1 MLRHPEIC
9 NRVISVTIGRVT
21 TMMNLKSKFFIIISM
36 AAALVCARS
45 SESLAEDKKVIAKSS
60 VEFAEQAGGELG
72 QWANVMKGLEFPCGN
87 VTCSTATEKC
97 IKCTEYEYA
106 LGIASWSLQK
116 ETDRHQCIGKNEKA
130 SSRNKSYS
138 EWRWRGLRSNFYD
151 IEIKCV
157 DVDQDANNFDSHRY
171 AGVSSWFHR
180 DGEHYH
186 EVCKQDANGKKYCL
200 KFSGETYDIVYG
212 DANKS
217 MKGCE
222 VLPVKLFNMRKC
234 FFCPLFS
241 VVFSAAEKMTYIS
254 FKKLAAAFATLIA
267 LGLAIWIAVQT
278 LTHVSSLTKQDAPK
292 FLAGL
297 IKQSYKFLIAFL
309 LLQNSSQIFYYAV
322 RPVLQAGI
330 KFGGQFLEYN
340 YASQDTEKEIQKEID
355 ARASRVDAY
364 GYYISDDN
372 QKQLYKELDRYVSDI
387 QREISFMQAVGSSL
401 ICTGNRTMF
410 HKTEVEKFSDGFKM
424 ILQGL
429 VFAGFGFLLSIAFA
443 FYMIDAVVQLGIVG
457 ALMPFLIA
465 SWPFKITS
473 QYAGTGFKMLLNSAF
488 IFVFIGLTVEINMQ
502 LINAAL
508 NNNVGGK
515 LEIQASSADDVKM
528 GSLQKIAVAIN
539 EQDSKELTEL
549 TDISTMG
556 FLILIFCCIFGFK
569 FMGQTSSLA
578 GQFSSG
584 GIKPTAP
591 SIATMGA
598 SAALSGAKKLT
609 KPTREA
615 IDRKAEDLEM
625 AVVGGI
631 AHPIR
636 TAKSIGRG
644 VRNFFGGKFG
654 GKGGGSTEAETE
666 TEETKKKTTGT
677 TESSGKKKSPVVGQ
691 KGEKSEKTEST
702 RPGNGPRVGQK
713 PAEGEQPSGT
723 PGETSNEG
731 DKPSNAP
738 EETGGSTGTTESVGT
753 DIPESDEPRT
763 ASQKQRKYGGRQK
776 RGRMQQNRQRRNYG
790 RRHK

>member
-1 MLRHPEIC
+1 
-9 NRVISVTIGRVT
+9 
-21 TMMNLKSKFFIIISM
+21 MMNLKSKFFIIISM
-36 AAALVCARS
+36 AAALVCAKT
-45 SESLAEDKKVIAKSS
+45 SESLAEDKKVIAKSA
-60 VEFAEQAGGELG
+60 VEFAEDAGGELG
-72 QWANVMKGLEFPCGN
+72 QWADVMRGLTFPCGN
-87 VTCSTATEKC
+87 ATCSTATEKC

-106 LGIASWSLQK
+106 DGWGFTSGLQK
-116 ETDRHQCIGKNEKA
+116 ETDLHQCIGKNEQA

-138 EWRWRGLRSNFYD
+138 EWRWRGLRSDQYY
-151 IEIKCV
+151 IQIKCV
-157 DVDQDANNFDSHRY
+157 DVDQGANNLDSHRY
-171 AGVSSWFHR
+171 AGLSSGFHR

-186 EVCKQDANGKKYCL
+186 EVCKQDAHGKKYCL
-200 KFSGETYDIVYG
+200 HFSGETYDIVYG
-212 DANKS
+212 DGGKS

-241 VVFSAAEKMTYIS
+241 VVFAAAEKMPYIS
-254 FKKLAAAFATLIA
+254 FNKLAAGFATLIA

-309 LLQNSSQIFYYAV
+309 LLQNGSQIFHYAV
-322 RPVLQAGI
+322 NPVLEAGI
-330 KFGGQFLEYN
+330 RFGSQFLEFN
-340 YASQDTEKEIQKEID
+340 VSDETNALIQEEINQ
-355 ARASRVDAY
+355 RASRVDAY
-364 GYYISDDN
+364 GYYISEDSSLPQDK
-372 QKQLYKELDRYVSDI
+372 QKFLYKELDGYVSGI
-387 QREISFMQAVGSSL
+387 QREIAFMQAVGSSL
-401 ICTGNRTMF
+401 ICTGNRAMF
-410 HKTEVEKFSDGFKM
+410 HQTDTEEFSDGFKM
-424 ILQGL
+424 MLQGL
-429 VFAGFGFLLSIAFA
+429 VFAVFGFLLSIAFA

-508 NNNVGGK
+508 TNNVGGK
-515 LEIQASSADDVKM
+515 QEIKASNAEDIEM

-539 EQDSKELTEL
+539 EQDSDELVEL

-609 KPTREA
+609 KPVREA
-615 IDRKAEDLEM
+615 VGRKAEDAEM
-625 AVVGGI
+625 AVIGAV
-631 AHPIR
+631 AHPIK

-644 VRNFFGGKFG
+644 VRNIFSGKKGG
-654 GKGGGSTEAETE
+654 GKGGESTESETE
-666 TEETKKKTTGT
+666 TEEKKKKTSGSGT
-677 TESSGKKKSPVVGQ
+677 TESSSKKKSPVVGQ
-691 KGEKSEKTEST
+691 KDNEGKKTEST
-702 RPGNGPRVGQK
+702 QPGNGPRVGQK
-713 PAEGEQPSGT
+713 PAEGDQPSGSR
-723 PGETSNEG
+723 GETPNEG
-731 DKPSNAP
+731 GKPADAP
-738 EETGGSTGTTESVGT
+738 EETGGSTGTTESAGT
-753 DIPESDEPRT
+753 DTPENGGESVRPAKKERPQT
-763 ASQKQRKYGGRQK
+763 ASQKQRKY
-776 RGRMQQNRQRRNYG
+776 RGRKNRDKMQRNKQRRNYG